1 MDSDDEMMMK
11 LLMEEEVNANANEDK
26 YFIFLDALEHYKR
39 KRTVCPTAD
48 V

>member
-1 MDSDDEMMMK
+1 MIMK

-26 YFIFLDALEHYKR
+26 YFIILAALEHYKR
-39 KRTVCPTAD
+39 KRTLCPTAE